1 MTRARYRAAEMAGI
15 CGSGK
20 PGVCCSELEES
31 TFSSFSHVSDAGMT
45 HRSSDFAMR
54 CLLVEDYTP
63 LRLNLAECLTENGYV
78 VDASATG
85 DEGLWFA
92 ENHTYDVI
100 LLDIMLPGIDGL
112 KILRKL
118 RELQDKTP
126 VLVISARDSVDHRV
140 EGLDSG
146 ADDYLVKPFALAEMV
161 ARVRALV
168 RRNYDHESP
177 VIQVGDLCMNATT
190 REVTRAGVEIV
201 LTRREYA
208 LLEYL
213 MNRAGQAVSRT
224 DIWEHVYEDQE
235 GGSSNTVDV
244 YIGYLRKK
252 LNVGDGSELI
262 QTVRGYGYMLKEAE
276 A

>member
-1 MTRARYRAAEMAGI
+1 
-15 CGSGK
+15 
-20 PGVCCSELEES
+20 
-31 TFSSFSHVSDAGMT
+31 
-45 HRSSDFAMR
+45 MR
-54 CLLVEDYTP
+54 CLLVEDYPP
-63 LRLNLAECLTENGYV
+63 LRENVAECLREEGHV

-92 ENHTYDVI
+92 RNHPYDVI
-100 LLDIMLPGIDGL
+100 VLDIMLPNVDGL
-112 KILRKL
+112 TILRKL

-126 VLVISARDSVDHRV
+126 VLVISARDSVDQRV
-140 EGLDSG
+140 EGLDAG

-168 RRNYDHESP
+168 RRRYDRESP
-177 VIQVGDLCMNATT
+177 KLVTGDLEIDTVC
-190 REVTRAGVEIV
+190 RKVHRAGEEIQ
-201 LTRREYA
+201 LTPREYA

-213 MNRAGQAVSRT
+213 AYRAGHPVTRT

-252 LNVGDGSELI
+252 LNAGGRPELI
-262 QTVRGYGYMLKEAE
+262 HTRRGVGYLISCGET
-276 A
+276 

>member
-1 MTRARYRAAEMAGI
+1 
-15 CGSGK
+15 
-20 PGVCCSELEES
+20 
-31 TFSSFSHVSDAGMT
+31 
-45 HRSSDFAMR
+45 
-54 CLLVEDYTP
+54 
-63 LRLNLAECLTENGYV
+63 
-78 VDASATG
+78 
-85 DEGLWFA
+85 
-92 ENHTYDVI
+92 
-100 LLDIMLPGIDGL
+100 
-112 KILRKL
+112 
-118 RELQDKTP
+118 
-126 VLVISARDSVDHRV
+126 
-140 EGLDSG
+140 
-146 ADDYLVKPFALAEMV
+146 
-161 ARVRALV
+161 
-168 RRNYDHESP
+168 
-177 VIQVGDLCMNATT
+177 MNATT